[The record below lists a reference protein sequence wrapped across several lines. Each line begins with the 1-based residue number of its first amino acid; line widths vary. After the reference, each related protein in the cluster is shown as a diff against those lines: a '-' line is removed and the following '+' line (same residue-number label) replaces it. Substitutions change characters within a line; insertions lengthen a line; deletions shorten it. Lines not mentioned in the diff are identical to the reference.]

1 MKNKDMLL
9 NSILAAVLGIAL
21 LIAMVWRTFQPY
33 VVFPVL
39 NIPSMAGLM
48 LIALL
53 IEYFVSTDGK
63 RFWIVQTVLAGI
75 TFGVLPWAAGLIAV
89 AEMPKMMVVS
99 GLLFLSLLFIFTAV
113 TKRLK
118 ATLVPKTAAVP
129 IAFVLFMA
137 YQCFA
142 GIFI

>member
-21 LIAMVWRTFQPY
+21 LIAMVWRTFQPN

-63 RFWIVQTVLAGI
+63 RFLIVQTVLAGI

-99 GLLFLSLLFIFTAV
+99 GLLFLSFRYGARSRYI
-113 TKRLK
+113 
-118 ATLVPKTAAVP
+118 
-129 IAFVLFMA
+129 
-137 YQCFA
+137 
-142 GIFI
+142 